1 MPPAIGG
8 QFGMFVPSPIP
19 PINPMNSPVREQVM
33 QTSTFHWPP
42 SIPQPQ
48 GASYPMLCE
57 EHFTYTSNSESAP
70 CQLPPILPRLR
81 APECGL
87 VGPGP
92 ITASSTLWARQIDN
106 RLPSIGDYL
115 KQTLPPAMPPHPSP
129 SKASLAVNSQAW
141 EHVPPRGFH
150 MLSFR
155 AAELGVPNIEAQ
167 TTTPQT
173 SQASFR
179 AIEPRFGVAPYVVPE
194 QVLAKLV
201 ERSKSGEKHPKLSE
215 FKDSEGLYS
224 CPFCLKQFARGIVFV
239 KHLSNKHNNFITCT
253 RPRGHFGI

>member
-8 QFGMFVPSPIP
+8 QFGMLVPSPIP

-33 QTSTFHWPP
+33 QASTFHWPP
-42 SIPQPQ
+42 SITQPQ

-57 EHFTYTSNSESAP
+57 EHFAYTSNLESAP

-81 APECGL
+81 TPECVL

-106 RLPSIGDYL
+106 RLPSI
-115 KQTLPPAMPPHPSP
+115 
-129 SKASLAVNSQAW
+129 
-141 EHVPPRGFH
+141 
-150 MLSFR
+150 
-155 AAELGVPNIEAQ
+155 AQ

-179 AIEPRFGVAPYVVPE
+179 AIGPRFGVAPYLVPE

-224 CPFCLKQFARGIVFV
+224 CPFCVKQFARGIVFV

-253 RPRGHFGI
+253 RPQGHFGIV

>member
-8 QFGMFVPSPIP
+8 QFGMLVSSPIP

-33 QTSTFHWPP
+33 QASIFHWPP
-42 SIPQPQ
+42 SITLPQ
-48 GASYPMLCE
+48 GASYPILCE
-57 EHFTYTSNSESAP
+57 EHFAYTSNSESAP

-81 APECGL
+81 TLECGL
-87 VGPGP
+87 VGPGT
-92 ITASSTLWARQIDN
+92 ITASSTLWPQQIDN
-106 RLPSIGDYL
+106 RLPSISDYL
-115 KQTLPPAMPPHPSP
+115 KL
-129 SKASLAVNSQAW
+129 
-141 EHVPPRGFH
+141 
-150 MLSFR
+150 
-155 AAELGVPNIEAQ
+155 
-167 TTTPQT
+167 TTTSQT

-179 AIEPRFGVAPYVVPE
+179 AIGPRFGVAPYVVPE

-201 ERSKSGEKHPKLSE
+201 ERSKSGEKHPELSE
-215 FKDSEGLYS
+215 FRDSEGLYS